1 MPLIANRTLSN
12 IREKDGMATESWDD
26 QEYDEDQYD
35 DQPAQP
41 KGDWLFIGGIVAVL
55 LITFCGGGFIGVGI
69 MGLGLVLSNGETSSA
84 AQANVT
90 PRYTA
95 VLVPTPLPTFTSIP
109 TETPT
114 PTSES
119 PVDTPVPSPTDTP
132 LPPEVPSPEGTASP
146 TPEPTPAETPVP
158 PEPTNTPVSA
168 EPTVTPEPTVAP
180 IPEVAYKIVHY
191 KVLGDGENN
200 GGIFDSGGQHLIFLT
215 VLDANGNGVDG
226 AVVRDDNGSSLEVVT
241 GTKGPGKAEITMDWE
256 PYKLYVAADPGG
268 ATTSEVSNQMNTAYP
283 HIPDVVGKLGSLD
296 NEYSVCPTQDVRCEP
311 PFYSVHFSY
320 EITFQKVN

>member
-1 MPLIANRTLSN
+1 M
-12 IREKDGMATESWDD
+12 TESWDD
-26 QEYDEDQYD
+26 QENDDDQYD
-35 DQPAQP
+35 DQPAKP
-41 KGDWLFIGGIVAVL
+41 KGDWRFIGGIVVVL

-69 MGLGLVLSNGETSSA
+69 MGLGLFLSNGETSSA
-84 AQANVT
+84 AEANVT
-90 PRYTA
+90 PRHTA

-109 TETPT
+109 TETPMPT
-114 PTSES
+114 AAPTSES
-119 PVDTPVPSPTDTP
+119 PVATPVPSPTDAL
-132 LPPEVPSPEGTASP
+132 LPTEVPSPEGTATP
-146 TPEPTPAETPVP
+146 IPEPTSAETLAP

-168 EPTVTPEPTVAP
+168 EPTAIPEPAVAPTPE
-180 IPEVAYKIVHY
+180 EAYKIVHY

-215 VLDANGNGVDG
+215 VLDANGNGIDG

-241 GTKGPGKAEITMDWE
+241 GTKGPGKAEISMEWE

-268 ATTSEVSNQMNTAYP
+268 PTTSEVSNQMNTAFP

>member
-1 MPLIANRTLSN
+1 M
-12 IREKDGMATESWDD
+12 TESWDD
-26 QEYDEDQYD
+26 QQYHDDQYD

-55 LITFCGGGFIGVGI
+55 LITFCVGGFIGVAF
-69 MGLGLVLSNGETSSA
+69 MGLSLVPSNGETSSA
-84 AQANVT
+84 AQANV
-90 PRYTA
+90 PPGHTA
-95 VLVPTPLPTFTSIP
+95 VLVPTPLPTFTSVP

-132 LPPEVPSPEGTASP
+132 LPTEIPSPEGTATP
-146 TPEPTPAETPVP
+146 TPEPTSAETLAP
-158 PEPTNTPVSA
+158 PDPTNTPVPA

-180 IPEVAYKIVHY
+180 TPEVAYKIVHY

-226 AVVRDDNGSSLEVVT
+226 AVVKDANGNELEVVT

-268 ATTSEVSNQMNTAYP
+268 PTTSEVSNQMNTAFP

-296 NEYSVCPTQDVRCEP
+296 NEYSVCPTPDVRCEP